1 MACIKDYRVN
11 VISPGSGSRE
21 VIIEAVNPPE
31 ARRFAEA
38 RYPGTRIG
46 AVRTA

>member
-1 MACIKDYRVN
+1 MACIKEFKVS
-11 VISPGSGSRE
+11 VISPGSGSRD
-21 VIIEAVNPPE
+21 VIIEAVNVPE
-31 ARRFAEA
+31 ARRFAEG